1 MSIPIY
7 TFFHL
12 LLAFTYTEIY
22 VYIIKLFIPI
32 YIKNILRNP
41 SSAHGLQSPNSRKP
55 FPRDHAHKAIFYYF
69 VLLAKRDR
77 INIIINR
84 SWPTQ
89 LYVIFASYLLL
100 LPCKLQY
107 NNNNNY
113 SNNTNHNNDV
123 AMLNKHKNRL

>member
-1 MSIPIY
+1 MEVAKSNRILCRYLY
-7 TFFHL
+7 TFFFHL

-32 YIKNILRNP
+32 YIENILRNP

-100 LPCKLQY
+100 LPCNIITIIIIVIILIII
-107 NNNNNY
+107 
-113 SNNTNHNNDV
+113 TT
-123 AMLNKHKNRL
+123 